1 MHYYNIYNLLY
12 ITNTNLTEPVGKSL
26 IEIAKAVLQT
36 EAESVLALQERIDDN
51 FEKICNTLKGCRGK
65 VVLIGMGKS
74 GHVAKK
80 ISSTMASTGTPSF
93 FLHPGEAGH
102 GDLGMVT
109 RDDVAIMISYSGE
122 ADEILALLPGIKR
135 MNVPI
140 ISLTGNVKSSIA
152 KSSDFHLDVS
162 VDKEACPNNLAP
174 TSSTTA
180 ALAMGDAIAVSLI
193 NANNFTP
200 EDFAMSHPSGSLGR
214 RLLTLVSS
222 IMQSGEDIP
231 MVLKDT
237 LLIDSLIVMSEKALG
252 MVLVTENGKL
262 AGIFTDGDLRR
273 TLESNTEFQKL
284 TIEDVMTKDCKSIEP
299 QEPAS
304 MAMQMM
310 EKYSL
315 NSMPV
320 VDSNNNIVGAINMH
334 TLIQAK
340 LF

>member
-1 MHYYNIYNLLY
+1 M
-12 ITNTNLTEPVGKSL
+12 GKSL

-231 MVLKDT
+231 IVLKDT

-299 QEPAS
+299 QEPAL

>member
-1 MHYYNIYNLLY
+1 M
-12 ITNTNLTEPVGKSL
+12 GKSL

-231 MVLKDT
+231 IVLKDT

-273 TLESNTEFQKL
+273 TLESNKEFQKL

-299 QEPAS
+299 QEPAL

>member
-1 MHYYNIYNLLY
+1 M
-12 ITNTNLTEPVGKSL
+12 GKSL

-65 VVLIGMGKS
+65 VILIGIGKS
-74 GHVAKK
+74 GHIAKK

-193 NANNFTP
+193 NTNNFTP

-299 QEPAS
+299 QEPAL
-304 MAMQMM
+304 MAIQMM

>member
-1 MHYYNIYNLLY
+1 MLNNIYNLLY

-231 MVLKDT
+231 IVLKDT
-237 LLIDSLIVMSEKALG
+237 LLIDSLIVMSEKGLG

-273 TLESNTEFQKL
+273 TLESNKEFQKL

-299 QEPAS
+299 QEPAL